1 MPLLRRSFFQGV
13 AFYSKEQV
21 EQVLLAIPNSH
32 IYTECPVEIE
42 LDPEKEK
49 GSNGRSLTRAERSQ
63 QSKEAKILL
72 LGDSRKAAAISQYT
86 KEQFNR
92 KLVSTE
98 GFGNLCLYSAALNQ
112 LSNSEYTFHPQSGEQ
127 FSPLD
132 LKHAMLHFMGMNYEL
147 LYPVVAKHLE
157 VSYKQW
163 CLDHLQDNTPGDL
176 VAVTSLRYLLNVST
190 IYICQEFRTAFI
202 PSAISTG
209 IPYGILTF
217 NQCACTAFLP
227 SFYRI
232 NRNVQHLVS
241 HS

>member
-1 MPLLRRSFFQGV
+1 M
-13 AFYSKEQV
+13 
-21 EQVLLAIPNSH
+21 
-32 IYTECPVEIE
+32 
-42 LDPEKEK
+42 
-49 GSNGRSLTRAERSQ
+49 
-63 QSKEAKILL
+63 
-72 LGDSRKAAAISQYT
+72 
-86 KEQFNR
+86 
-92 KLVSTE
+92 STE

-132 LKHAMLHFMGMNYEL
+132 LKHAMLHFMGINYEL
-147 LYPVVAKHLE
+147 LYPVVSKHLE

-190 IYICQEFRTAFI
+190 IYICLEFRTAFI

-209 IPYGILTF
+209 IPYGILIFT
-217 NQCACTAFLP
+217 QCACTAFLR
-227 SFYRI
+227 SFYHN

-241 HS
+241 HSYTVCLVVRRSVRHAATCGIPYGIPFIHSTDTTYPCTAHQCKEVQ